1 MPMIFDEESYS
12 FISKLLNVYT
22 LPRMAK
28 VHQTFDDQKI
38 DDVSSALIDE
48 LNRPEIMAALKKI
61 KRGDTVAIT
70 SGSRQLRNI
79 VKITSTLVE
88 EIKKLGGSP
97 FIIPSMGS
105 HGGATA
111 KGQRKLIESFGITE
125 DAVNCPIISDM
136 TTVKVGTAPDG
147 KDVYIDKNAAR
158 ADHVIVLN
166 RIKPHTCFHGP
177 YESGLM
183 KMMAIGLGKQHGAEI
198 CHDDGF
204 GKMSENIKNF
214 GKVILDN
221 VNILLGI
228 GLVEN
233 AYDQTCII
241 RAITPDM
248 IPIEEPKLLEIA
260 RSKMPRIIIPECDI
274 LIVDRMGK
282 NFSGGGMDPNV
293 TGRFVTPYAQ
303 GGIKAQRV
311 AVLDLSDEAHGNCIG
326 VGCADVTTK
335 RLYDKAHPALSYIN
349 GMTSLV
355 ILGTKMPMVMLNDR
369 DAILA
374 CLRTCTGIDRAKPR
388 IIRIAN
394 TLQISD
400 IYVSEALKET
410 VEKTEGLELVSDF
423 KELEF
428 DENGNLE
435 YVND

>member
-1 MPMIFDEESYS
+1 MPITFDNESYL
-12 FISKLLNVYT
+12 FISKLLNSYT
-22 LPRMAK
+22 LPSMAK
-28 VHQTFDDQKI
+28 VHQSFDDQRI
-38 DDVSSALIDE
+38 LDVKSTLIEE
-48 LNRPEIMAALKKI
+48 LKRPAIQNLLKKVH
-61 KRGDTVAIT
+61 KGDTVAIT

-79 VKITSTLVE
+79 VPITATLVD
-88 EIKKLGGSP
+88 EIKKIGGNP
-97 FIIPSMGS
+97 YIIPSMGS

-111 KGQRKLIESFGITE
+111 KGQRELIESFGITE
-125 DAVNCPIISDM
+125 EAMNCPIISDM
-136 TTVKVGTAPDG
+136 ATVKVGTAPDG

-158 ADHVIVLN
+158 ADHVIVMN
-166 RIKPHTCFHGP
+166 RIKPHTCFHGN

-214 GKVILDN
+214 GKVILEN
-221 VNILLGI
+221 VNILMGI

-241 RAITPDM
+241 KALTPDE

-260 RSKMPRIIIPECDI
+260 RSRMPRIIIPECDI

-282 NFSGGGMDPNV
+282 NYSGGGMDPNV
-293 TGRFVTPYAQ
+293 TGRFVTPYAK

-335 RLYDKAHPALSYIN
+335 RLYDKANPALSYIN

-355 ILGTKMPMVMLNDR
+355 ILGTKMPMVMMNDR

-374 CLRTCTGIDRAKPR
+374 CLRTCTGIDRNRPR
-388 IIRIAN
+388 IVRIAN

-400 IYVSEALKET
+400 IYVSEALKDE
-410 VEKTEGLELVSDF
+410 VERTEGLEFISDF
-423 KELEF
+423 KPFDF
-428 DENGNLE
+428 DEDNNLP
-435 YVND
+435 YFS